1 MLGDQSQ
8 EGQSLETCK
17 RFQSCLGKVKGD
29 LSCLGEVEEKKKM
42 KRNFFCLVLVFSE
55 HQSSRIKAIKRC
67 TALPLSRVPYFY
79 VSKDNNLPSLLG
91 YEDYC

>member
-1 MLGDQSQ
+1 MQEIPVLPGESQ
-8 EGQSLETCK
+8 RGFKLLRRS
-17 RFQSCLGKVKGD
+17 RR
-29 LSCLGEVEEKKKM
+29 KKK

-55 HQSSRIKAIKRC
+55 QQSSRIKAIKRC

>member
-1 MLGDQSQ
+1 MLGDQSR

-29 LSCLGEVEEKKKM
+29 LSCLGEVEEKKK

-55 HQSSRIKAIKRC
+55 QQNKSYKKVHS
-67 TALPLSRVPYFY
+67 P
-79 VSKDNNLPSLLG
+79 PSL
-91 YEDYC
+91 